1 MSDEI
6 ESLQKRVRNLESELS
21 SIKSELNRLSGFS
34 EFKETPNTEANQFI
48 SKEEEP
54 SLWENFF
61 SGPKKPSL
69 ENLGSNFFGKAGV
82 LTIILGFV
90 WFLDYA
96 FTNHLFG
103 PSSRI
108 YIGILSSFALFA
120 GALQLFRKNSLSLGS
135 AVAGSAFSVLY
146 LSVFSAWY
154 YYDLI
159 SMQETFISLC
169 IISAVPAVLAYVS
182 GLQLIYIFSFAAS
195 VLSPILLSTGENSYR
210 FFFTYL
216 FLVNLGFL
224 FISRK
229 YIWRFSAFLVYTVN
243 IILYAVWADK
253 NMHQS
258 GFIVPAL
265 FLYSLLC
272 IFLYRESVFQPLL
285 ENDSKRKY
293 TVFLLSA
300 FTLSIMYSIISL
312 ANLHYPSAKPHFV
325 LGAALLYL
333 FSAGVTMK
341 KEITVLQPLILL
353 VLSLLG
359 AFTAVSLYFEGNYRT
374 LSFAGFAGGISASA
388 GILGSTMLLYISIPF
403 WIFTVLKL
411 MGSDFFI
418 HSTGYF
424 IFNTRFL
431 LFFAGAVLAFLTYR
445 KGKNSLGQWIRLF
458 PVTAVFCLVWGSFA
472 DVYEFFQDRSMR
484 NLGYSYVLAAYSVP
498 FLAYGFYRNSEVLRK
513 AGLFLLSLLVL
524 KLYMYDIWKMSITV
538 KILAGFSLGGGLLLL
553 SVFYERLKEKFLK

>member
-1 MSDEI
+1 SGNSSVQEIPKTQQFTEEREESASD
-6 ESLQKRVRNLESELS
+6 
-21 SIKSELNRLSGFS
+21 G
-34 EFKETPNTEANQFI
+34 
-48 SKEEEP
+48 
-54 SLWENFF
+54 FF
-61 SGPKKPSL
+61 SGLKKKSL
-69 ENLGSNFFGKAGV
+69 ENLGSNLFGKAGV
-82 LTIILGFV
+82 LAIILGFV

-96 FTNHLFG
+96 FTNQLLG

-108 YIGILSSFALFA
+108 YIGLISSFVLFA
-120 GALQLFRKNSLSLGS
+120 GSLHLMKKGSLPLGS

-146 LSVFSAWY
+146 LSVFSAWF
-154 YYDLI
+154 YYDLL
-159 SMQETFISLC
+159 SLEETFLSLC
-169 IISAVPAVLAYVS
+169 VISALPAVLAYIS

-216 FLVNLGFL
+216 MLVNLGFL

-229 YIWRFSAFLVYTVN
+229 YIWRFSAFLVYAVN
-243 IILYAVWADK
+243 IILYSVWAAK
-253 NMHQS
+253 NMEQS
-258 GFIVPAL
+258 SFLVPAL

-272 IFLYRESVFQPLL
+272 IFLCRESLFQPLL
-285 ENDSKRKY
+285 ENDSGRKY

-300 FTLSIMYSIISL
+300 FTLSIMYCIISL
-312 ANLHYPSAKPHFV
+312 ADHHYPSAKSHFI

-333 FSAGVTMK
+333 FSAGITLK
-341 KEITVLQPLILL
+341 KEISLLQPMILL

-388 GILGSTMLLYISIPF
+388 GILGSSLLLYVSIPF

-418 HSTGYF
+418 HSSGYF
-424 IFNTRFL
+424 LLNTRFL
-431 LFFAGAVLAFLTYR
+431 LFLAGAALAFLTYR
-445 KGKNSLGQWIRLF
+445 KGRNSLGQWILFF

-472 DVYEFFQDRSMR
+472 DVHEFIQDRSVR

-538 KILAGFSLGGGLLLL
+538 RILAGFSLGGGLLLL
-553 SVFYERLKEKFLK
+553 SVFYERLKDRFLK

>member
-1 MSDEI
+1 MPNEI
-6 ESLQKRVRNLESELS
+6 ESLQERIRAVESELS
-21 SIKSELNRLSGFS
+21 QIKSELNRISGHS
-34 EFKETPNTEANQFI
+34 SVQEIPKAEQFTA
-48 SKEEEP
+48 KTEEP
-54 SLWENFF
+54 SLSDDFF
-61 SGPKKPSL
+61 SRLKKPSL

-82 LTIILGFV
+82 LAIILGFV

-96 FTNHLFG
+96 FTNQLLG

-108 YIGILSSFALFA
+108 YIGILSAFALFA
-120 GALQLFRKNSLSLGS
+120 GSLHLFRKNSLALGS

-146 LSVFSAWY
+146 LSVFSAWF
-154 YYDLI
+154 YYDLLSI
-159 SMQETFISLC
+159 QETFILLC
-169 IISAVPAVLAYVS
+169 IVSAVPAVLAYVS

-195 VLSPILLSTGENSYR
+195 VLSPVLLSTGENSYR

-216 FLVNLGFL
+216 MLVNLGFL

-229 YIWRFSAFLVYTVN
+229 YVWRFSAFLVYAVN

-253 NMHQS
+253 NMDQS
-258 GFIVPAL
+258 GFAVPAL
-265 FLYSLLC
+265 FLYSLLF

-285 ENDSKRKY
+285 ETDSNRKY

-300 FTLSIMYSIISL
+300 FTVSIIFCILTL
-312 ANLHYPSAKPHFV
+312 ADRHFPSAKPHFI

-333 FSAGVTMK
+333 FSAGISLK

-374 LSFAGFAGGISASA
+374 LTFAGFAGGISASA
-388 GILGSTMLLYISIPF
+388 GILGSSLLLYISVPF

-418 HSTGYF
+418 NSHGYF
-424 IFNTRFL
+424 LLNTRFL
-431 LFFAGAVLAFLTYR
+431 LFAAGAALAFLTYR
-445 KGKNSLGQWIRLF
+445 KGRNSLGKWILFF
-458 PVTAVFCLVWGSFA
+458 PVAAVLCLVWGSFA
-472 DVYEFFQDRSMR
+472 DVHEFIQDRSVR

-513 AGLFLLSLLVL
+513 AGLFLLALLVL

-538 KILAGFSLGGGLLLL
+538 RILAGFSLGGGLLLL
-553 SVFYERLKEKFLK
+553 SVFYERLKDRFLK